1 MFLPIIISILLS
13 LGLISS
19 QESYENLNEQER
31 QELIEQNEIVIM
43 DDIGMI

>member
-1 MFLPIIISILLS
+1 MISSIIITILLS

-31 QELIEQNEIVIM
+31 QELIEQNEFIIM
-43 DDIGMI
+43 DDMSMY

>member
-1 MFLPIIISILLS
+1 MFLPIIVSILMS

-31 QELIEQNEIVIM
+31 QELIEQSEIVIM

>member
-1 MFLPIIISILLS
+1 MLSSIIVTILLS

-43 DDIGMI
+43 DDMSMY

>member
-1 MFLPIIISILLS
+1 MLPIIVSILLS

-31 QELIEQNEIVIM
+31 QEFIEHHEIIIT
-43 DDIGMI
+43 DDMSMY

>member
-1 MFLPIIISILLS
+1 MISSIIVSILLS

-31 QELIEQNEIVIM
+31 QELIEQNEFVIM
-43 DDIGMI
+43 EDMSMY

>member
-1 MFLPIIISILLS
+1 MLLPIIINILLS

-31 QELIEQNEIVIM
+31 QELIEQNEFVIQDEISM
-43 DDIGMI
+43 M

>member
-1 MFLPIIISILLS
+1 MLSSIIVTLLLS

-31 QELIEQNEIVIM
+31 QELIEQNEIVIV
-43 DDIGMI
+43 DEISMI

>member
-31 QELIEQNEIVIM
+31 QELIEQNEIIIM
-43 DDIGMI
+43 EEVSMI

>member
-1 MFLPIIISILLS
+1 MLPIIIGILFS

-19 QESYENLNEQER
+19 QASYENLNEQER

-43 DDIGMI
+43 DEIGMY

>member
-1 MFLPIIISILLS
+1 MFLPIIVSILMS

-31 QELIEQNEIVIM
+31 QELIEQNEIVIQEEM
-43 DDIGMI
+43 SMM